1 LECDGSGVKVVS
13 NAGPDR
19 FNPMNGEDID
29 LSYEF
34 GPFRLEPATR
44 RLLRQ
49 GEALPLTPKAF
60 DTLLLL
66 VQNHERVVE
75 KEEVLRRVWPDAVVE
90 ESNLAQNVFT
100 LRKALG
106 DTPEGARFIATVPRR
121 GYRFVAPV
129 TPLRNGGRAVVAGV
143 EAPAPAVRPAAA
155 SRRRALVVGLMAAV
169 AAVVLPVAGYLAGR
183 RTTGPSA
190 DSQPKLSRLTFRRGI
205 VTAARFAP
213 DGRTVVYS
221 ASWDGRPSQ
230 LFLSRPDSPESLA
243 LDAPS
248 AALFAVSRSGE
259 MAISLEPSLLRHMMG
274 EFRTL
279 ARAQLAGGVPREV
292 LKSVEYADWS
302 PDGKDLA
309 VVRKVENQI
318 KRLEYPIGRVLADTT
333 AQHCVDKPR
342 VSPDGTLVAFVSCS
356 KPLFSVVVVDAQA
369 RQRVLWS
376 SDEWVSGLAWSPR
389 GDEVWFSTEARF
401 RLPQARAVDLSGRQR
416 VLAQIPGVIADVSRD
431 GGVLVVTGTR
441 RSGIRSF
448 APGDTEEHEL
458 SWLEGSAATDLSAD
472 GRLVL
477 FGEMMEG
484 GGVSGRI
491 YLRRTDGS
499 PAVHLGDGW
508 PLGLS
513 PDGAWALARLQG
525 RDGLTVLP
533 TGAGEA
539 RTLPTAPI
547 TDVYLARWFA
557 DGRRL
562 LVGGRLPGREGRL
575 YVLDAAGG
583 PLRPITAEMT
593 GIGVVSPD
601 GKWVATIGH
610 DGHFLYPV
618 DGGERRPFP
627 GPGPDDW
634 PVQWSAD
641 GKAVY
646 LRREGELPL
655 PVMRVDVATGRADV
669 WKTLMP
675 ADGAGVIWVDP
686 LLTADARGYVYTYH
700 RLLSDL
706 YLVEGLR

>member
-1 LECDGSGVKVVS
+1 MRWERCQSCLKADA
-13 NAGPDR
+13 NR
-19 FNPMNGEDID
+19 FNAMNGEEID

-44 RLLRQ
+44 RLLRE
-49 GEALPLTPKAF
+49 GESLPLTPKAF

-66 VQNHERVVE
+66 VQNRERVVE
-75 KEEVLRRVWPDAVVE
+75 KEEVLRRIWPDAVVE

-121 GYRFVAPV
+121 GYRFVAAV
-129 TPLRNGGRAVVAGV
+129 TPLRNGGPRAVAVAPSAAS
-143 EAPAPAVRPAAA
+143 APAADRASGWRAAVLVLIAA
-155 SRRRALVVGLMAAV
+155 AAV
-169 AAVVLPVAGYLAGR
+169 ALPLAGYLAGR
-183 RTTGPSA
+183 RAVRQEAG
-190 DSQPKLSRLTFRRGI
+190 QPKLSRLTFRRGI
-205 VTAARFAP
+205 VSTARFAP

-221 ASWDGRPSQ
+221 AAWDGRPSQ

-248 AALFAVSRSGE
+248 AELLAISRSGE
-259 MAISLEPSLLRHMMG
+259 LALSLQPSLLRHQMG

-279 ARAQLAGGVPREV
+279 ARTQLAGGIPREV
-292 LKSVEYADWS
+292 LQGVEYADWS
-302 PDGKDLA
+302 PDGQSLA
-309 VVRKVENQI
+309 VVRKVENRV
-318 KRLEYPIGRVLADTT
+318 KRLEYPIGHVLAETT
-333 AQHCVDKPR
+333 ALHCVDKPR
-342 VSPDGTLVAFVSCS
+342 VSPDGTLVAFITCA
-356 KPLFSVVVVDAQA
+356 KPLFSIVVVDGQA
-369 RQRVLWS
+369 HQRVLWS

-416 VLAQIPGVIADVSRD
+416 VLAQIPGAITDVSRD
-431 GGVLVVTGTR
+431 GGVLIVAGTR
-441 RSGIRSF
+441 RSGIRSL
-448 APGDTEEHEL
+448 APGETEEREL
-458 SWLEGSAATDLSAD
+458 SWLEGSAATALSAD

-499 PAVHLGDGW
+499 PAVHLGDGY

-513 PDGAWALARLQG
+513 ADGAWALARLHG

-539 RTLPTAPI
+539 RTLATAPI
-547 TDVYLARWFA
+547 DVWRARWFA

-562 LVGGRLPGREGRL
+562 LIEGHAPEREGRIF
-575 YVLDAAGG
+575 VLDASGG
-583 PLRPITAEMT
+583 PLQPITPEMT
-593 GIGVVSPD
+593 GVGVVSPD

-618 DGGERRPFP
+618 DGGARRPFP

-641 GKAVY
+641 GTAVY
-646 LRREGELPL
+646 LRREGELPM
-655 PVMRVDVATGRADV
+655 PVLRVDLATGRTEV
-669 WKTLMP
+669 WRKLMP
-675 ADGAGVIWVDP
+675 ADAAGVIWLDP
-686 LLTADARGYVYTYH
+686 LLTADGRGYVYTYH
-700 RLLSDL
+700 RLLTDL
-706 YLVEGLR
+706 YLVDGLR

>member
-1 LECDGSGVKVVS
+1 MGAVS
-13 NAGPDR
+13 KLPQRGADR
-19 FNPMNGEDID
+19 FNTMNGEEID

-44 RLLRQ
+44 RLLRE

-66 VQNHERVVE
+66 VQNYERVVE

-129 TPLRNGGRAVVAGV
+129 TALRNGDR
-143 EAPAPAVRPAAA
+143 APAPAGASGTPAPEMRSAPA
-155 SRRRALVVGLMAAV
+155 LRRRAMAMAVMAAV
-169 AAVVLPVAGYLAGR
+169 AAVALPLAGYVAGR
-183 RTTGPSA
+183 RGAGSPPPA
-190 DSQPKLSRLTFRRGI
+190 GQPKLTRLTFRRGI
-205 VTAARFAP
+205 VNAARFAP

-248 AALFAVSRSGE
+248 ADLLAVSRSGE
-259 MAISLEPSLLRHMMG
+259 LALSLQPTLLKHMMG

-292 LKSVEYADWS
+292 LQDVAYADWS
-302 PDGKDLA
+302 PDGQNVA
-309 VVRKVENQI
+309 VVRKVANQT
-318 KRLEYPIGRVLADTT
+318 KRLEYPIGHVLAEAT
-333 AQHCVDKPR
+333 ALQCMDKPR
-342 VSPDGTLVAFVSCS
+342 VSPDGTLVAFVACP
-356 KPLFSVVVVDAQA
+356 KPAFSIVVVDAQA
-369 RQRVLWS
+369 HQRVLWS
-376 SDEWVSGLAWSPR
+376 SEEWVSGMAWSPR

-401 RLPQARAVDLSGRQR
+401 RLPQARAVDLSGRHR
-416 VLAQIPGVIADVSRD
+416 DLAPIPGAIADVSRE
-431 GGVLVVTGTR
+431 GGVLMITGTR
-441 RSGIRSF
+441 RSGIRGL
-448 APGDTEEHEL
+448 APGETEEREL

-499 PAVHLGDGW
+499 PAVHLGDGY

-513 PDGAWALARLQG
+513 PDGAWALARLHG
-525 RDGLTVLP
+525 RPGLTILP

-539 RTLPTAPI
+539 RTLDTAPLE
-547 TDVYLARWFA
+547 VYLARWFA
-557 DGRRL
+557 DGRRIL
-562 LVGGRLPGREGRL
+562 LGARTGRREGRL
-575 YVLDAAGG
+575 FVLDPAGG
-583 PLRPITAEMT
+583 PPRPITAEMT
-593 GIGVVSPD
+593 GVGVVSPD
-601 GKWVATIGH
+601 GEWVATIGH

-618 DGGERRPFP
+618 DGGGRRPFP

-641 GKAVY
+641 GTAVY
-646 LRREGELPL
+646 LRREGELPM
-655 PVMRVDVATGRADV
+655 PVLRVDVASGRSEV
-669 WKTLMP
+669 WKRLMP
-675 ADGAGVIWVDP
+675 SDGAGVVWLDP
-686 LLTADARGYVYTYH
+686 LLTADGRGYVYTYH
-700 RLLSDL
+700 RLLTDL
-706 YLVEGLR
+706 YLVDGLK